1 RGVSRMGESMTA
13 GDGARMAQGIAT
25 GITVTLAG
33 GEAMQ
38 LPPHDEFYRQLI
50 TRNEGLI
57 PPEEQALLRNATIVV
72 AGCGSIGG
80 AVVEPLVRMGA
91 EHLILAE
98 PGDYDIHN
106 LNRQS
111 MTVHDIGRNKAE
123 VLRERALDINPY
135 ASIEVDPRGIVDEN
149 VIDLAR
155 KATII
160 VDGVD
165 VTTKPPL
172 RMKLALHEQAHQA
185 RVPVI
190 SGYDIAG
197 LQMLRIYDYREPGT
211 KVLDGRIR
219 PNGPELTNPMGFLRR
234 VVPIAALPY
243 EIIGELMRQLRGE
256 RTGFPQIVYTANLF
270 GVMTLPAVL
279 DLLVQRPVR
288 RRVIVDVPTLLRPPT
303 SRLQVKFARWA
314 GLYKLNN
321 EFRRSR
327 QASAAPEDEPAV
339 ATES

>member
-1 RGVSRMGESMTA
+1 VT
-13 GDGARMAQGIAT
+13 DNGASTGQDTAT
-25 GITVTLAG
+25 GITITLAN
-33 GEAMQ
+33 GESMQ

-50 TRNEGLI
+50 TRNVGLVSDD
-57 PPEEQALLRNATIVV
+57 EQKLLRNATIVV

-111 MTVHDIGRNKAE
+111 MTVRDIGRNKAE
-123 VLRERALDINPY
+123 VLRDQALDINPY
-135 ASIEVDPRGIVDEN
+135 ASIEVDTRGIVDEN
-149 VIDLAR
+149 VVDLAR

-160 VDGVD
+160 IDGVD

-185 RVPVI
+185 HVPII

-197 LQMLRIYDYREPGT
+197 LQMLRIYDYRQAGT

-219 PNGPELTNPMGFLRR
+219 PNSPELTNPMGFLRR

-243 EIIGELMRQLRGE
+243 EIIGELSRQLRGE
-256 RTGFPQIVYTANLF
+256 RAGFPQIVYTANLF
-270 GVMTLPAVL
+270 GVITLPAVL
-279 DLLVQRPVR
+279 DLLVNRPVR
-288 RRVIVDVPTLLRPPT
+288 RRIIVDVPTLLRPQT
-303 SRLQVKFARWA
+303 SRMRVMAARWT
-314 GLYKLNN
+314 GLYHLNN

-327 QASAAPEDEPAV
+327 KTAATAEDAVPA
-339 ATES
+339 AIDH

>member
-1 RGVSRMGESMTA
+1 MTA
-13 GDGARMAQGIAT
+13 NDGGAIDRAGTSGIR
-25 GITVTLAG
+25 VTLAG
-33 GEAMQ
+33 GEVLQ
-38 LPPHDEFYRQLI
+38 LPPHDEFYAELI
-50 TRNEGLI
+50 TRNAGLVSDA
-57 PPEEQALLRNATIVV
+57 EQRQLREATIVV

-123 VLRERALDINPY
+123 VLREQALSINPY
-135 ASIEVDPRGIVDEN
+135 ASIEVDTRGIVDEN
-149 VIDLAR
+149 VVELVR
-155 KATII
+155 RATII
-160 VDGVD
+160 IDGVD

-172 RMKLALHEQAHQA
+172 RMKLALHEQAQRA
-185 RVPVI
+185 GVPVI

-197 LQMLRIYDYREPGT
+197 LQMMKIYDYRRPST

-234 VVPIAALPY
+234 VVPIAALPH
-243 EIIGELMRQLRGE
+243 EIIGELSRQLRGE
-256 RTGFPQIVYTANLF
+256 RSGFPQIVYTANLF
-270 GVMTLPAVL
+270 GVMTIPAL
-279 DLLVQRPVR
+279 IDLLQNRPVR
-288 RRVIVDVPTLLRPPT
+288 RRIIVDVPTLLRPPVSRLRIAT
-303 SRLQVKFARWA
+303 SRWV
-314 GLYKLNN
+314 GLFHLNN

-327 QASAAPEDEPAV
+327 KQADVSEDPAIAAGE
-339 ATES
+339 

>member
-1 RGVSRMGESMTA
+1 MTSDNGA
-13 GDGARMAQGIAT
+13 GIRQEVAA

-33 GEAMQ
+33 GESLQ

-50 TRNEGLI
+50 TRNVGLV
-57 PPEEQALLRNATIVV
+57 PDDEQKLLRNATIVV

-111 MTVHDIGRNKAE
+111 MTVRDIGRNKAA
-123 VLRERALDINPY
+123 VLRERVLGINPY
-135 ASIEVDPRGIVDEN
+135 ASVEVDTRGIVDEN
-149 VIDLAR
+149 VVDLVR
-155 KATII
+155 QATII
-160 VDGVD
+160 IDGVD
-165 VTTKPPL
+165 VTTRPPL
-172 RMKLALHEQAHQA
+172 RMKLALHEQAHRA
-185 RVPVI
+185 HVPVI

-197 LQMLRIYDYREPGT
+197 LQMLRIYDYRQPGT

-219 PNGPELTNPMGFLRR
+219 PDGPELTNPMGFLRR

-270 GVMTLPAVL
+270 GVITLPAVL
-279 DLLVQRPVR
+279 DLLVNRPVR
-288 RRVIVDVPTLLRPPT
+288 RRVIVDVPTLLRPQA
-303 SRLQVKFARWA
+303 SRMRVMAARWT
-314 GLYKLNN
+314 GLYQLNN
-321 EFRRSR
+321 EFRRSKS
-327 QASAAPEDEPAV
+327 QASVADDAASAAS
-339 ATES
+339 ES

>member
-1 RGVSRMGESMTA
+1 MTA
-13 GDGARMAQGIAT
+13 NDGVGVDQASAGGLRI
-25 GITVTLAG
+25 TLAG
-33 GEAMQ
+33 GEVLQ
-38 LPPHDEFYRQLI
+38 LPPHDEFYAELI
-50 TRNEGLI
+50 TRNAGLFSDA
-57 PPEEQALLRNATIVV
+57 EQQQLRDATIVV

-123 VLRERALDINPY
+123 VLREQALSINPY
-135 ASIEVDPRGIVDEN
+135 ASIEVDTRGIDDEN
-149 VIDLAR
+149 VVDLVR
-155 KATII
+155 RATII
-160 VDGVD
+160 IDGVD

-172 RMKLALHEQAHQA
+172 RMKLALHEQAHRA
-185 RVPVI
+185 GVPVI

-197 LQMLRIYDYREPGT
+197 LQMMKIYDYRRSET

-234 VVPIAALPY
+234 VVPIAALPH
-243 EIIGELMRQLRGE
+243 EIIGELSRQLRGE
-256 RTGFPQIVYTANLF
+256 RSGFPQIVYTANLF
-270 GVMTLPAVL
+270 GVMTLPAL
-279 DLLVQRPVR
+279 IDLLQNRPVR
-288 RRVIVDVPTLLRPPT
+288 RRVIVDVPTLLRPRT
-303 SRLQVKFARWA
+303 SRMRVAASRLV
-314 GLYKLNN
+314 GLYHLNN

-327 QASAAPEDEPAV
+327 KQPAVAEDPAV
-339 ATES
+339 ATGE